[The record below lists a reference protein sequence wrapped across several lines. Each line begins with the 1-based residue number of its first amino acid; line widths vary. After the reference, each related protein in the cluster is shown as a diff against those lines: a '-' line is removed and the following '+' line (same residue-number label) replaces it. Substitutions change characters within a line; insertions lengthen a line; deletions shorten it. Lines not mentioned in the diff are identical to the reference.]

1 MSVEWAIE
9 LLKSAGLFFLH
20 PLFWFFMIISLAYG
34 YARIKRE
41 RKTFHTRIADI
52 YDELKSTY
60 TKGLIPGIILSVILF
75 GLGISVPLGMLGIIA
90 VVTAAAALVLRANWL
105 SAAYIVGV
113 SMIIGF
119 GLSYFQAEPFLKRFP
134 QGFEINWPAIA
145 VLLGLLVITEG
156 AAAYRSAHVKT
167 SPALVVSSRGLP
179 IGQQISNRAWLLPL
193 FILVPGNGL
202 ESHLSWWPV
211 FSVPGGS
218 FHFIWI
224 PYIIGFGQR
233 VQGSLPAISIK
244 TTAKRIAILGLVIT
258 AFGAASIWW
267 MPFAGA
273 AVLTAVFGRI
283 FLSLKQRVNDN
294 AAPFYFSK
302 RDQGLMV
309 LGIIPN
315 TPAEDLEL
323 KIGEIITKVNGTPVK
338 HVSDFYEALQNNR
351 AFVKLEVI
359 GLNGEIRFDQRATYE
374 GEHHE
379 LGILFVKDN
388 QEEEEENITA
398 LQG

>member
-52 YDELKSTY
+52 YDELKFTY

-119 GLSYFQAEPFLKRFP
+119 GLSYFQAEPFLNRFP

-388 QEEEEENITA
+388 QEEEENITA

>member
-52 YDELKSTY
+52 YDELKFTY
-60 TKGLIPGIILSVILF
+60 TKGLLPGIILSVILF

-119 GLSYFQAEPFLKRFP
+119 GLSYFQAEPFLNRFP

-283 FLSLKQRVNDN
+283 FLSLKQLVNDN

-388 QEEEEENITA
+388 QEEEENITA

>member
-20 PLFWFFMIISLAYG
+20 PLFWFFMIISLACG

-52 YDELKSTY
+52 YDELKFTY
-60 TKGLIPGIILSVILF
+60 TKGLIPGIILSVIMF

-119 GLSYFQAEPFLKRFP
+119 GLSLFQAEPFLNRFP

-202 ESHLSWWPV
+202 ESNLSWWPV

-267 MPFAGA
+267 TPFAGA

-283 FLSLKQRVNDN
+283 FLSLKQLVNDN

-388 QEEEEENITA
+388 QEEEENITA

>member
-52 YDELKSTY
+52 YDELKFTY

-90 VVTAAAALVLRANWL
+90 LVTAAAALVLRANWL

-119 GLSYFQAEPFLKRFP
+119 GLSYFQAEPFLNRFP

-388 QEEEEENITA
+388 QEEEENITA

>member
-52 YDELKSTY
+52 YDELKFTY

-119 GLSYFQAEPFLKRFP
+119 GLSYFQAEPFLNRFP

-338 HVSDFYEALQNNR
+338 HVPDFYEALQNNR

-388 QEEEEENITA
+388 QEEEENITA

>member
-20 PLFWFFMIISLAYG
+20 PLFWFFIIISLACG

-52 YDELKSTY
+52 YDELKFTY

-119 GLSYFQAEPFLKRFP
+119 GLSYFQAEPFLNRFP

-167 SPALVVSSRGLP
+167 SPALVVSSRGLA

-388 QEEEEENITA
+388 QEEEENITA